1 MNEPMRGGPAVPRRD
16 LSRKREKWEERYRA
30 EDPSVFHWF
39 SAEVPPQLAD
49 LLERGELPEGGA
61 LDVGCG
67 PGTIT
72 TSMAARFDPV
82 IGLDIA
88 EGAVHRAR
96 AQPAPPDR
104 RRPLF
109 LVAAAPDMPLRDGI
123 FSLVFD
129 RGCLQ
134 ILPEAAW
141 PAYFERVEHM
151 LKPGGM
157 FQLYASRPRPP
168 LLTARGIR
176 WLAKRMLGGR
186 GRASLP
192 ERIGRV
198 APSRLEPVEIRELH
212 WDERIRRRQ
221 QTYALFRKRG

>member
-1 MNEPMRGGPAVPRRD
+1 MSSVRRVGSTVPRRD
-16 LSRKREKWEERYRA
+16 LSRKREKWEQRYRA
-30 EDPSVFHWF
+30 DDPSVFHWF
-39 SAEVPPQLAD
+39 SSEVPPQLAD

-72 TSMAARFDPV
+72 TRMAARFDPV

-88 EGAVHRAR
+88 EGAVTRAR
-96 AQPAPPDR
+96 AQPPPPHR
-104 RRPLF
+104 RAPLF

-134 ILPEAAW
+134 ILPEDAW

-157 FQLYASRPRPP
+157 FQLYASRPQPP
-168 LLTARGIR
+168 LLTARGMR
-176 WLAKRMLGGR
+176 WLARRLLRRRGGL
-186 GRASLP
+186 SLP

-198 APSRLEPVEIRELH
+198 ASSRLEPVEIRELH